1 MTNTETDAATL
12 LAVNVYH
19 EEAEPFQGVTGSSM
33 RRQLLLTFRPGL
45 DHQDDDDLDAL
56 YRHLNTLLLIGKVE
70 SATVS
75 GEGQPRTVTA
85 ETIMC
90 GGQEGWYGDP
100 NIGDSQLVRIRQTPM
115 LGMPGDTPA
124 NALIADASK
133 LGLTIGVSPPPNVAD
148 RDRAVDLKVLRH
160 NEEAREPG
168 AATPGLDVRVVW
180 KGWKRQCLD
189 QPAVLWRCASDQAS
203 YGTSSC
209 GISS

>member
-1 MTNTETDAATL
+1 MTNTETDAATI

-56 YRHLNTLLLIGKVE
+56 YRHLNTLLLIWKVE

-90 GGQEGWYGDP
+90 GD
-100 NIGDSQLVRIRQTPM
+100 
-115 LGMPGDTPA
+115 
-124 NALIADASK
+124 
-133 LGLTIGVSPPPNVAD
+133 
-148 RDRAVDLKVLRH
+148 
-160 NEEAREPG
+160 EEE
-168 AATPGLDVRVVW
+168 
-180 KGWKRQCLD
+180 
-189 QPAVLWRCASDQAS
+189 
-203 YGTSSC
+203 
-209 GISS
+209 